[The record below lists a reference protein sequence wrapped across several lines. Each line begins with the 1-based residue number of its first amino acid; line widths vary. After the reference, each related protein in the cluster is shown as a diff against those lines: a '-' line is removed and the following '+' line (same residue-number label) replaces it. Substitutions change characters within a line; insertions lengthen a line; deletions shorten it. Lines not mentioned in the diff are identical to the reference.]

1 MAEQRLASSPAPPR
15 RGPCAGG
22 LEPLQ
27 GRLLSPRLR
36 TPPGGLPLVEIRRL
50 PPRGRVGSLRS
61 GGISVFSRP
70 CCREA
75 AASSTSARTTESI
88 PASCSGARKSDGAVF
103 AFEPH
108 PEVFVELQ
116 RQFGDLANCRLFR
129 LALSSR
135 RRDGVYLCVPKLR
148 GIVPEP
154 ALSYLST
161 TPEPGAI
168 PVEVR
173 RLDDFAGELAK
184 IDFIKV
190 DIEGGEVDFLEGSSQ
205 TIATHRPLILFECMD
220 MDRQYEVVRRFA
232 EPRDYHLCELDAE
245 GRPRRVEPGDA
256 ARGDRQLL
264 SDPERARASRR
275 ERQDAMRRTALLLAW
290 LAFVSPLRA
299 AEEAEQRPRKR
310 RPRKR
315 RAHFSRCS
323 FFPPISSPESLRRC
337 LPLSPRR
344 VSRIP
349 RRRDKTDQE
358 GPELRSGRG
367 GRGRRR

>member
-1 MAEQRLASSPAPPR
+1 LAEQRLASSPAPPR

-22 LEPLQ
+22 LELFKVAFYLVVCARRPAAYLWWKSV
-27 GRLLSPRLR
+27 GFRLVGALGAYEARHFRFLSSVL
-36 TPPGGLPLVEIRRL
+36 
-50 PPRGRVGSLRS
+50 PRGGRFVDVGAHYGIYTRFLLR
-61 GGISVFSRP
+61 RA
-70 CCREA
+70 EA
-75 AASSTSARTTESI
+75 
-88 PASCSGARKSDGAVF
+88 DGAVF

-154 ALSYLST
+154 ALSYLSA

-168 PVEVR
+168 PVEVG
-173 RLDDFAGELAK
+173 RLDDFAVELAK

-205 TIATHRPLILFECMD
+205 TIATNRPLILFECME

-245 GRPRRVEPGDA
+245 GRLRRVGPDDA
-256 ARGDRQLL
+256 TRGDPNFYLIPSEL
-264 SDPERARASRR
+264 AYRAKAK
-275 ERQDAMRRTALLLAW
+275 MR
-290 LAFVSPLRA
+290 
-299 AEEAEQRPRKR
+299 
-310 RPRKR
+310 
-315 RAHFSRCS
+315 
-323 FFPPISSPESLRRC
+323 
-337 LPLSPRR
+337 
-344 VSRIP
+344 
-349 RRRDKTDQE
+349 
-358 GPELRSGRG
+358 
-367 GRGRRR
+367 